1 MKRMNSSRR
10 RPVQM
15 FARALPFKV
24 GKGSRARVSR
34 RGLFKRSQRA
44 PSRKRPVRGRREEAR
59 DVSREHG
66 KALRSVVPNCLF
78 GTSVARKTQW
88 RGPLAL
94 QII

>member
-1 MKRMNSSRR
+1 M
-10 RPVQM
+10 QL

-66 KALRSVVPNCLF
+66 KALWSVVPNCDGKPLKKEGTAVDYMYLF
-78 GTSVARKTQW
+78 GLWNIAYN
-88 RGPLAL
+88 L
-94 QII
+94 

>member
-1 MKRMNSSRR
+1 MHAQGTARAPETSRAVRMKRMNSSRR

-66 KALRSVVPNCLF
+66 KALWSVVPN
-78 GTSVARKTQW
+78 
-88 RGPLAL
+88 
-94 QII
+94 